1 MAYDHQEALDWFDDA
16 ISADQENRDQF
27 ERNEEML
34 AGEQWSDKDKATRG
48 EGALV
53 VNKLDTPVILIT
65 NQIAQALPGPQVSRR
80 DGPDDEQTATV
91 FEGILRDV
99 EYCSN
104 ASERYLRQID
114 YAAGGNI
121 GWLRLYID
129 YVAPL
134 SLDQEL
140 KIGDLADPMMVV
152 ADPQAREPDKSDMQR
167 LIVRQPMRFAE
178 YKRRFGQDPK
188 EAHRG
193 FSGTD
198 LQMETWFKS
207 DKTLWVAE
215 DWLIE
220 YENTRLIRVDGR
232 DYFADDQDLPLA
244 LALSPN
250 GIEGERKLSIP
261 RVKQRLL
268 DGTRVLETKDWP
280 GSTIPFFPVIMEER
294 AVRGRL
300 RRKSAITDAIT
311 SQQLRNYVSSQQA
324 IDFRNA
330 PTSKFLL
337 GSAAITGHENQ
348 YRDVSNPDQTVLLYN
363 EYDEQGRQLAPPI
376 YQRYET
382 NMQNYIV
389 TIQQIDGDIQ
399 EATRTPPAALGLAQ
413 SASESG
419 KKVQLLQQQSG
430 LANSHA
436 GRSLKK
442 AVQSLYRAAI
452 EAIPVVYSKA
462 QAKRIT
468 GADNKKSTVW
478 INQHLL
484 ADTDRQADPK
494 TGRVRLHQLGIGRYD
509 VSANVGPSYQSQ
521 QAETADKLI
530 QLTGIIP
537 QIALK
542 APDQVLKVA
551 DLGPQGEEMIK
562 RVTPPEY
569 QEQQGPADPQALNQQ
584 LQQMQQRVQLLTE
597 QLNKTSHII
606 ETDQVKQQGEMDRAK
621 LASWTTLEA
630 KKLDVQGKMAVEELQ
645 SQLQSQLQSRLL
657 PLEHELGFL
666 KEDRLQRQA
675 AAHEA
680 ALAQQSH
687 IHRLTEKQQGHDHA
701 AEEVAVNGAMG
712 AVDNS

>member
-1 MAYDHQEALDWFDDA
+1 MAYDHQEALDWYDDA

-80 DGPDDEQTATV
+80 DGPDDEQTGTV

-300 RRKSAITDAIT
+300 WRKSAITDAIT

-436 GRSLKK
+436 GRSLKR
-442 AVQSLYRAAI
+442 AVQALYRAAI
-452 EAIPVVYSKA
+452 ESIPAVYSKA
-462 QAKRIT
+462 QAIRIT

-484 ADTDRQADPK
+484 DDADRQADPRS
-494 TGRVRLHQLGIGRYD
+494 GRVKLHQLGVGRDD
-509 VSANVGPSYQSQ
+509 VAASVGPSYQSQ
-521 QAETADKLI
+521 QAETAEKVI
-530 QLTGIIP
+530 QLVPAIP
-537 QIALK
+537 QIAMQG
-542 APDQVLKVA
+542 PDQVLKLME
-551 DLGPQGEEMIK
+551 LGPQGEELIK
-562 RVTPPEY
+562 RVTPPQY
-569 QEQQGPADPQALNQQ
+569 QEQQAADPQALNQQ
-584 LQQMQQRVQLLTE
+584 LQQTQQRVQLLTE
-597 QLNKTSHII
+597 QLNKTSQII
-606 ETDQVKQQGEMDRAK
+606 ETDQVKQRGEMERAQ

-630 KKLDVQGKMAVEELQ
+630 KRIDVEGKFAIE
-645 SQLQSQLQSRLL
+645 QLQSRLL
-657 PLEHELGFL
+657 SLENELGFIR
-666 KEDRLQRQA
+666 EDRLQRQT

-687 IHRLTEKQQGHDHA
+687 IHRLAEKQQGHDHA
-701 AEEVAVNGAMG
+701 AEEVAVNGTG
-712 AVDNS
+712 GTPDNI